1 MTKAECTS
9 EIDFLSHLFHYLKMN
24 EFKKLNMDFSKVAC
38 VLTKDQQWI
47 KSPADGVSRIP
58 LEREAEES
66 GHTTS
71 FVKFEPGSFFP
82 EHSHPQGEEL
92 YVLEGV
98 FSDERGDYPA
108 GSYIRN
114 PPGSLHKPFT
124 KEGCILFVK
133 LEQFQKDDNKHVV
146 LRPEDQQWGHGI
158 GNLKV
163 LSLHVH
169 GTESTALVH
178 WPENEVFQ
186 PHTHWG
192 GEEIVVISG
201 KFIDEYGEYPASSW
215 IRSPHMSQHFPRVEE
230 ETLILVKVGHLD

>member
-1 MTKAECTS
+1 
-9 EIDFLSHLFHYLKMN
+9 MN
-24 EFKKLNMDFSKVAC
+24 DAYSLNMDFSQPAC
-38 VLTKDQQWI
+38 VVTKDQKWI

-58 LEREAEES
+58 LEREAAES

-71 FVKFEPGSFFP
+71 FVKFEPGSYFP
-82 EHSHPQGEEL
+82 QHNHPQGEEI

-98 FSDERGDYPA
+98 FSDENGDYPA
-108 GSYIRN
+108 GSYLRN
-114 PPGSLHKPFT
+114 PPGSRHKPFT

-133 LEQFQKDDNKHVV
+133 LEQFQKDDHKHVV
-146 LRPEDQQWGHGI
+146 VRPQEQQWQAGI

-178 WPENEVFQ
+178 WPANEVFQ
-186 PHTHWG
+186 LHTHWG

-201 KFIDEYGEYPASSW
+201 RFIDEYGEYPSASW
-215 IRSPHMSQHFPRVEE
+215 IRSPHMSKHFPRVEE
-230 ETLILVKVGHLD
+230 ETLILVKVGHLNNDE